1 MSNPVVSFL
10 TTRNGY
16 TFDEGVA
23 VFAKYCRDKYAVE
36 RVIRSH
42 NMAML
47 NNELKKL
54 AHVPWLNIQENV
66 LKTTENNVI
75 HAEIIPKDD
84 DIFKKQIIAT
94 PIVDADDRIATFA
107 DLKHHKYTRYE
118 DMPTPETQQLW
129 LRNNDRWHQKLD
141 LFAKMK
147 LMEEGEE
154 LAEVRNELVELS
166 REHRECWNLID
177 ELCEKFYTKKDDPK
191 QKPSF
196 NVSTYRAY
204 ICKKLKCESL
214 TDKQLVELQ
223 HRVNEMIA
231 ANVSL
236 DEDTL
241 KKLREKGIS
250 C

>member
-36 RVIRSH
+36 RVIRSR

-54 AHVPWLNIQENV
+54 AHVPGLNVSDNVPKHEENV
-66 LKTTENNVI
+66 AKPVENVPKTAESVPKPAENVPRN
-75 HAEIIPKDD
+75 
-84 DIFKKQIIAT
+84 
-94 PIVDADDRIATFA
+94 DDRHVTYA

-129 LRNNDRWHQKLD
+129 LRNNDRWHRKLD

-147 LMEEGEE
+147 LMEEGDE
-154 LAEVRNELVELS
+154 LAQVRNDLVELS

-177 ELCEKFYTKKDDPK
+177 DLCDQFHARKDEPK
-191 QKPSF
+191 AAPSF
-196 NVSTYRAY
+196 NVSTYRSY
-204 ICKKLKCESL
+204 ICKKLKLESL

-231 ANVSL
+231 AQVSL

-241 KKLREKGIS
+241 RKLREKGIS

>member
-54 AHVPWLNIQENV
+54 AHVPGLNDSDNVPKHEENVAKPVENVPKPAESVPKPAENV
-66 LKTTENNVI
+66 LRNDERNV
-75 HAEIIPKDD
+75 
-84 DIFKKQIIAT
+84 T
-94 PIVDADDRIATFA
+94 YA

-147 LMEEGEE
+147 LMDEGDE
-154 LAEVRNELVELS
+154 LAQVRNELVELS
-166 REHRECWNLID
+166 REHRDCWNLID
-177 ELCEKFYTKKDDPK
+177 ELCEKFYAEKDDPK